1 MSAEIRPSGY
11 LEPAQMR
18 DGVLRRP
25 DGSFDIAAYAAMA
38 RRQRSAAAVSS
49 MRAAIQFAWE
59 AWSAIAAPRGR
70 AAGRS

>member
-11 LEPAQMR
+11 LDAARMR

-25 DGSFDIAAYAAMA
+25 DGSFDIAAYTIIA
-38 RRQRSAAAVSS
+38 RRQRSAAVVSS
-49 MRAAIQFAWE
+49 MRGAIQFAWE
-59 AWSAIAAPRGR
+59 VWSAIAAPRGR